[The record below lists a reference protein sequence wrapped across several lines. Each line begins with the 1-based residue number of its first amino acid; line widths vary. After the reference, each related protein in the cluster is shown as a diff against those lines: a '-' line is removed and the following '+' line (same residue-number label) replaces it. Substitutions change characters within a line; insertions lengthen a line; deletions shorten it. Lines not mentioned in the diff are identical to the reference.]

1 MQTKLRINHL
11 KLNII
16 QEGEKIVVLSH
27 MKPSP
32 DNVGFALVHMF
43 LFNNDKIVEMWDIG
57 TTNTRRLAKRIWNVL
72 IKNNVAL
79 I

>member
-32 DNVGFALVHMF
+32 DHVGFALVHMF

-57 TTNTRRLAKRIWNVL
+57 QQIPEDSPNKYGMF
-72 IKNNVAL
+72 
-79 I
+79 